1 MSRSGIGWRA
11 WAAVVSVA
19 VVVLLLV
26 LLLFRLPPLPGS
38 PESRMPAGSSAA
50 PVGLVRLQDQEDRL
64 LREDATLRDP
74 TPLFLPTRWNA
85 AENALTADARRG
97 AGLSSFG
104 GYSAKLS
111 FPETAVGLQLPAV
124 VTVPAR
130 PAESLG
136 AGQSTRPLQGL
147 GETDEPAPSLEPRAA
162 FIEVV
167 TAADGHA
174 VIAHP
179 LRDARPPGEVNW
191 QPLEFLIAVD
201 RSGVVRP
208 PVLTTSSRFANVDAY
223 FQEYLAKE
231 LHLGARLT
239 PGFYR
244 VCFGP

>member
-1 MSRSGIGWRA
+1 MNRAGIGWRA
-11 WAAVVSVA
+11 WIGVVA
-19 VVVLLLV
+19 VAVLMLALV
-26 LLLFRLPPLPGS
+26 LQLFRMPPLPAAAKGGAAS
-38 PESRMPAGSSAA
+38 GAA

-85 AENALTADARRG
+85 AENALPADARRD
-97 AGLSSFG
+97 AGISSFG
-104 GYSAKLS
+104 GYAAKLS
-111 FPETAVGLQLPAV
+111 FQETAVGLQLPAV
-124 VTVPAR
+124 VMVPAR

-136 AGQSTRPLQGL
+136 AGQPTRPLQGL

-162 FIEVV
+162 FVEVV
-167 TAADGHA
+167 GAGDGR
-174 VIAHP
+174 VMIAQP
-179 LRDARPPGEVNW
+179 LVDARPPGEFNW
-191 QPLEFLIAVD
+191 QPLEFLITVD

-208 PVLTTSSRFANVDAY
+208 PVLTTSSRSASVDGY